1 MRGRIGGSDRQV
13 GDVRGVNGALTARE
27 TLEVGRVEI
36 PPQSRGVW
44 LDEPEAGGNASG
56 YRSAEV
62 ITGVRHMRA
71 QNAAARPFD
80 GRPFDV
86 SQLEGDIRE
95 AVQQRPAHIQ
105 ALEAAPRLAKPPQMP
120 EYVSHH
126 DDTSEIGK
134 LSAEAIAREYEVT
147 AKEIEAMGEVVR
159 DMVQRCEQLTTSA
172 SSMLKDIKATATRYR
187 QEGKRIFDEIEACS
201 GAADEVRKLCE
212 GFRDKIAAK
221 TAEGAS

>member
-1 MRGRIGGSDRQV
+1 
-13 GDVRGVNGALTARE
+13 
-27 TLEVGRVEI
+27 
-36 PPQSRGVW
+36 
-44 LDEPEAGGNASG
+44 
-56 YRSAEV
+56 
-62 ITGVRHMRA
+62 MRA

-95 AVQQRPAHIQ
+95 AVQQRPPHVQ
-105 ALEAAPRLAKPPQMP
+105 ALEAAPRVTKPPQMP
-120 EYVSHH
+120 EYVNHH

-187 QEGKRIFDEIEACS
+187 QEGKRIFNEIESCS
-201 GAADEVRKLCE
+201 SAADEVRKLCDA
-212 GFRDKIAAK
+212 FRDKIATK
-221 TAEGAS
+221 NAESAS

>member
-1 MRGRIGGSDRQV
+1 MRGRIGGSDRQL

-56 YRSAEV
+56 HRSAEV

-71 QNAAARPFD
+71 QNTVAKPFD

-95 AVQQRPAHIQ
+95 AVQQRP
-105 ALEAAPRLAKPPQMP
+105 PRLAKPPQMP

-147 AKEIEAMGEVVR
+147 AKEIEAMGDVVR